1 MLFISKQSFKELSE
15 CAQSASDSVLGQE
28 GIRSTSP
35 TLRSVLIPFSAEY
48 SYQPRAKHSATD
60 TVAQGKERE
69 KTSTADERVY
79 PCHDNKGRRIEQDR
93 AEEMR

>member
-15 CAQSASDSVLGQE
+15 CARSASDSVLGQE

-48 SYQPRAKHSATD
+48 SCQPRAKHSATD
-60 TVAQGKERE
+60 TIARGKERE
-69 KTSTADERVY
+69 KTNTEDAGVY
-79 PCHDNKGRRIEQDR
+79 PCDDNKGRRIEQDW
-93 AEEMR
+93 AEEMC